1 MFTAREDMYIKLIDY
16 PKIYNRMDEQC
27 QKADKVKSTLKLV
40 KKPIRIRVRLEALY
54 WLLVVK
60 VAIYQRDKRTS

>member
-1 MFTAREDMYIKLIDY
+1 
-16 PKIYNRMDEQC
+16 MDEQC

-60 VAIYQRDKRTS
+60 VAIYQTDKRTS